1 MKILF
6 SPPYIDDDISQEIMD
21 TLKSGWITT
30 GPKVRDLE
38 LLSAQYVGLEKT
50 VCVNSWTSG
59 AALVFKWLGL
69 KEGDEV
75 IIPAY
80 TYSATALAVMHAG
93 AKIVMVDVLD
103 DFTIDTEEI
112 KKHITPQTKA
122 IVAVDI
128 AGWPCNYKAINDLL
142 NSDEVKK
149 MFVPG
154 NDVQKQFGR
163 PALISDAAHSLGA
176 EFGGKPAAHASDI
189 TIFSLHAVKNVT
201 TAEGGIICLNLP
213 APFSDAEIW
222 KWMKLNSLNGQTKD
236 AFAKTQLGGWKY
248 DIVSDGLKINMP
260 DLCAALGLAQL
271 RKYPELLLPER
282 RRVLDIYMNFFSGKD
297 WAILP
302 PIEDETRKSSYHLFP
317 LRIKDITEEQR
328 DEIIHKVALSG
339 VSTNVHF
346 IPLPMLTLFKGM
358 GFKISDFPKTYYNYA
373 HEISLPIYP
382 QLEDEE
388 CFYVVNQIEKAYRE
402 VKESR

>member
-6 SPPYIDDDISQEIMD
+6 SPPYIDDDISQEIIE

-50 VCVNSWTSG
+50 ICVNSWTSG
-59 AALVFKWLGL
+59 AALVFKWLGIGA
-69 KEGDEV
+69 GDEV

-103 DFTIDTEEI
+103 DFTIDPEEI
-112 KKHITPQTKA
+112 RKKITPNTKA
-122 IVAVDI
+122 VVAVDI
-128 AGWPCNYKAINDLL
+128 AGWPCDYNAINAVL
-142 NSDEVKK
+142 NTSDVRKNFKPGSEV
-149 MFVPG
+149 
-154 NDVQKQFGR
+154 QQQFGR
-163 PALISDAAHSLGA
+163 PILISDAAHSLGA
-176 EFGGKPAAHASDI
+176 EFNGKPAAQASDI

-213 APFSDAEIW
+213 DPFSDAEVW

-236 AFAKTQLGGWKY
+236 AFTKTQLGGWKY

-282 RRVLDIYMNFFSGKD
+282 HRVLNIYMDFFSKKE
-297 WAILP
+297 WAVLP
-302 PIEDETRKSSYHLFP
+302 PVEDAVRKSSYHLFP

-328 DEIIHKVALSG
+328 DLIIHKVALSG
-339 VSTNVHF
+339 VATNVHF
-346 IPLPMLTLFKGM
+346 IPLPMLTLFKNM
-358 GFKISDFPKTYYNYA
+358 GFQIDDFPKTYHNYS

-402 VKESR
+402 IKNLD